1 MSSQSVRITD
11 LEKQLSEAKN
21 ELKTVKDELAGYAG
35 DSGSVNMYA
44 GLIDAVSYYLD
55 DDFDNAMVEL
65 AKIDVTK
72 LPTDKAKSLYTL
84 LDENCNSGAETYLKA
99 GSNAYDKSDYI
110 TLILNRMRRFIILQ
124 CPISGLMK
132 MTRVRNMPIF

>member
-1 MSSQSVRITD
+1 
-11 LEKQLSEAKN
+11 
-21 ELKTVKDELAGYAG
+21 
-35 DSGSVNMYA
+35 MYA

-110 TLILNRMRRFIILQ
+110 TAVKYLELSYKFNPESDEAIYYLAMSHFRLNENDKGKEYADILKSKFGNSKFTGDITKYMEENNI
-124 CPISGLMK
+124 
-132 MTRVRNMPIF
+132 T